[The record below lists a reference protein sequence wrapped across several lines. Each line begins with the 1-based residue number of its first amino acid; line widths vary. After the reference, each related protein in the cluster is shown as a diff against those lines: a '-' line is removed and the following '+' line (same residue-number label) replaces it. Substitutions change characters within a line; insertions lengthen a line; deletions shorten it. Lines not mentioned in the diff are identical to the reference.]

1 MVFIIPE
8 GYGLEEN
15 KSQDWESEQTVG
27 ICLNWQDQRIQ
38 VHENNVIKIFGVR
51 NMTLRSTNFQKLVGE
66 WD

>member
-15 KSQDWESEQTVG
+15 KSQDWESEQTVA